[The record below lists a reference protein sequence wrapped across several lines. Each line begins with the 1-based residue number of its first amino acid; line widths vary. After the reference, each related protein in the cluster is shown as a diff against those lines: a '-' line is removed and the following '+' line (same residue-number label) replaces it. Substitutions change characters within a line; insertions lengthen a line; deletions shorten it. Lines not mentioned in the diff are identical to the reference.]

1 MRHNDVLMNKPL
13 NPQKSG
19 PHGTDV
25 NELTDLVSDYADLS
39 DNPQDQNSPND
50 ADEVTDRAVFIGRDG
65 RWAAGW
71 ALRFIIFVVAAWI
84 LGKIL
89 GFVWAGLLPI
99 LLALLAVTILWPPVK
114 FLRDKLRFP
123 AALAAVVVI
132 VGFFAIFGGII
143 AAMAPVVRD
152 QGSDLVKQAQEGL
165 TQMSSWIQGPPLN
178 LDLGRFDDV
187 LSDITGFLQDQSSR
201 IASGVFTGLG
211 AATSIVVTLVVMLVL
226 TFFFLKDGDRF
237 LPWLRKF
244 TGSNAGWHLTEV
256 LTRSW
261 NTLAGFI
268 RTQAIVSLVDAVF
281 IGIGLVILGV
291 PLAFVLAVITFFAG
305 FIPIVGAF
313 TAGALAVIIAL
324 VTNGLTNALLVLALI
339 VAVQQ
344 IEGNILQPVLQSK
357 AMNLHAAI
365 VLLSVTVGSTLFGI
379 VGAFLAVPVAAVAAV
394 WFRYHSELVAL
405 RAGEIT
411 IDDIEIATAK
421 GSTPTSWEAFLA
433 VREKLTSM
441 GRRKSSSSGST
452 STKASVKEREDE
464 VARQTAK
471 TPEDPGYRMIESTDP
486 S

>member
-1 MRHNDVLMNKPL
+1 MSTPL
-13 NPQKSG
+13 DPTDPQQPG
-19 PHGTDV
+19 PTGTDTRD
-25 NELTDLVSDYADLS
+25 LTDMVADYAGLS
-39 DNPQDQNSPND
+39 DNPLDDTSPND
-50 ADEVTDRAVFIGRDG
+50 APDVTDRAVFIGRDG

-71 ALRFIIFVVAAWI
+71 ALRFIIFIVAAYI
-84 LGKIL
+84 LGQIL

-99 LLALLAVTILWPPVK
+99 LLALLVCTVLWPPVK
-114 FLRDKLRFP
+114 YLRDKLRFP
-123 AALAAVVVI
+123 PALATVVVL

-143 AAMAPVVRD
+143 AAMTPVVRD
-152 QGSDLVKQAQEGL
+152 QGSDLVKQSQTGISQL
-165 TQMSSWIQGPPLN
+165 SDWIQGPPLN

-187 LSDITGFLQDQSSR
+187 LNDITGFLQDQSSR
-201 IASGVFTGLG
+201 IASGVFSGLG
-211 AATSIVVTLVVMLVL
+211 AATSIVVTMVVMLVL

-237 LPWLRKF
+237 LPWMRKY

-256 LTRSW
+256 MTRSW

-268 RTQAIVSLVDAVF
+268 RTQAIVSGVDAIF

-324 VTNGLTNALLVLALI
+324 VTNGVTNALLVLGLI
-339 VAVQQ
+339 ILVQQ

-357 AMNLHAAI
+357 AMNMHAAV
-365 VLLSVTVGSTLFGI
+365 VLLSVTLGSTLFGI
-379 VGAFLAVPVAAVAAV
+379 IGAFLAVPVAAVAAV

-421 GSTPTSWEAFLA
+421 GSNLTSWEAFTA
-433 VREKLTSM
+433 VRERLVSITPTL
-441 GRRKSSSSGST
+441 GRRKNSGST
-452 STKASVKEREDE
+452 AASETEDADD
-464 VARQTAK
+464 VGDRGGK
-471 TPEDPGYRMIESTDP
+471 DDKPRWRMVNFSDP

>member
-1 MRHNDVLMNKPL
+1 MSTPID
-13 NPQKSG
+13 PQKPG
-19 PHGTDV
+19 PDGTDTRD
-25 NELTDLVSDYADLS
+25 LTEMVSDYAELS
-39 DNPQDQNSPND
+39 DNPLDANTPND
-50 ADEVTDRAVFIGRDG
+50 APEVTDRAVFIGRDG

-71 ALRFIIFVVAAWI
+71 ALRFIIFVVAAFI
-84 LGKIL
+84 LGRIL

-99 LLALLAVTILWPPVK
+99 LLALLVCTVLWPPVK

-123 AALAAVVVI
+123 AALATVVTL
-132 VGFFAIFGGII
+132 VGFFAIFGGIF
-143 AAMAPVVRD
+143 AAMAPIVRD
-152 QGSDLVKQAQEGL
+152 QGAALVKQAQDGL
-165 TQMSSWIQGPPLN
+165 NQLSDWVQGPPLN
-178 LDLGRFDDV
+178 VDTSQFDQV
-187 LSDITGFLQDQSSR
+187 LNDITGFLQERSSQ

-211 AATSIVVTLVVMLVL
+211 AATSIVVTTVVMLVL

-237 LPWLRKF
+237 LPWMRGF

-256 LTRSW
+256 MTRSW

-281 IGIGLVILGV
+281 IGIGLVLLGV

-324 VTNGLTNALLVLALI
+324 VSNGVTNALLVLLLI
-339 VAVQQ
+339 IAVQQ

-357 AMNLHAAI
+357 AMNLHAAV
-365 VLLSVTVGSTLFGI
+365 VLLSVTLGSTLFGI
-379 VGAFLAVPVAAVAAV
+379 VGAFLAVPIAAVAAV

-421 GSTPTSWEAFLA
+421 GSNLTSWEAFTA
-433 VREKLTSM
+433 VRERLVTM
-441 GRRKSSSSGST
+441 TPTLGRRKNTDSDTVS
-452 STKASVKEREDE
+452 EDVE
-464 VARQTAK
+464 GDADADKSDKSDKPRW
-471 TPEDPGYRMIESTDP
+471 RMVNFSDP